1 MPESG
6 TDTWILAPF
15 TSSSSSSSL
24 SLLEALIHSFS
35 GHEVLVHGPSVCSE
49 ANKLGGSAQ
58 DSPCL
63 LGPHGQGLCSDT
75 EAPGEAESS
84 GRGSHRGL
92 SIRGGGVSQVHPRG
106 CSPSLKVGEE
116 RHVSPSVREAPLA
129 LVGCGHSLG

>member
-15 TSSSSSSSL
+15 TSSTSSSSL

-35 GHEVLVHGPSVCSE
+35 GHTVLVHGPSVCSE
-49 ANKLGGSAQ
+49 ASKLGGSAQ
-58 DSPCL
+58 DSACL

-75 EAPGEAESS
+75 EALGEAESS
-84 GRGSHRGL
+84 GRGSHGGL

>member
-35 GHEVLVHGPSVCSE
+35 GHAVLVHGPSVCSE

-129 LVGCGHSLG
+129 LVGCGHSHG